1 LSEDVGLFKKAAAQH
16 ALRFLE
22 SGMVVGLG
30 HGTTAVFAVEGL
42 ASLLNSG
49 DLEGIVGIP
58 CSRQTRT
65 MAESLGIIVSSLDQH
80 PVIDVTIDGADEVD
94 PRLNL
99 IKGGGGALLREKI
112 VAQASRREVII
123 VDGSKLSPTLGHRRT
138 VPVEVIPFGWRQ
150 QAEYLEALGARVTVR
165 KAEGGSLFI
174 TQQGNVILDCGFGPL
189 SDPEG
194 LAEAIK
200 RRTGVV
206 EHGLFVGLAT
216 DVIVSGPDGIR
227 HLRK

>member
-1 LSEDVGLFKKAAAQH
+1 MSEDVSLFKKAAADH

-30 HGTTAVFAVEGL
+30 HGTTAIYAVEGL
-42 ASLLNSG
+42 ASLLHPG
-49 DLEGIVGIP
+49 DLEDIVGIP

-65 MAESLGIIVSSLDQH
+65 MAVSLGITVSSLDRH

-123 VDGSKLSPTLGHRRT
+123 VDGSKLSPSLGHRCT
-138 VPVEVIPFGWRQ
+138 VPVEAIPFGWRH
-150 QAEYLEALGARVTVR
+150 QAKYLEGLGARVTVR
-165 KAEGGSLFI
+165 KAESGSLFI
-174 TQQGNVILDCGFGPL
+174 TQQGNVILDCSFGPL
-189 SDPEG
+189 PDPESLG
-194 LAEAIK
+194 EAIK

-216 DVIVSGPDGIR
+216 DVIVSGPDGIQ

>member
-1 LSEDVGLFKKAAAQH
+1 VSEDVSLFKKAAAEH

-42 ASLLNSG
+42 ASLLKNG
-49 DLEGIVGIP
+49 DLEDIVGIP

-65 MAESLGIIVSSLDQH
+65 MAESLGITVSTLDQH
-80 PVIDVTIDGADEVD
+80 PVIDITIDGADEVD

-112 VAQASRREVII
+112 VAQASRREVIV
-123 VDGSKLSPTLGHRRT
+123 VDGGKLSPSLGHRCT

-150 QAEYLEALGARVTVR
+150 QAEYLEELGARVKVR

-194 LAEAIK
+194 LGDAIK
-200 RRTGVV
+200 RRTGIV
-206 EHGLFVGLAT
+206 EHGLFIGLAT
-216 DVIVSGPDGIR
+216 DVIVSGPDGIQ